1 MYFPNIQNF
10 AEAIESYEF
19 ERRNSLELIQLIPMV
34 LFSNKILFVMRGG
47 RAEDDGPKRRTKM
60 TKGATWRTRTGT
72 NRHPRTFIIIQKS
85 SFDIKLKIKNSLL
98 QKTKKVKKRFKRK
111 FKISIFFNCL
121 QLKLIIPWKFSKNC
135 NFSKFGVFP
144 KSGIFPKFGF
154 FNKTMASRLTE
165 YW

>member
-1 MYFPNIQNF
+1 MYFPIIQNF
-10 AEAIESYEF
+10 AGVIESYEF

-47 RAEDDGPKRRTKM
+47 RAEDDGPTRRTKM

-72 NRHPRTFIIIQKS
+72 NRHPRTFIIIQNS

-111 FKISIFFNCL
+111 FIISNFFQLPSIEFNNTIENFLKIVI
-121 QLKLIIPWKFSKNC
+121 
-135 NFSKFGVFP
+135 FSKF
-144 KSGIFPKFGF
+144 GIFPKFEF
-154 FNKTMASRLTE
+154 FNKTMARKLTE
-165 YW
+165 YWLK